1 MSVALAVFLDPPR
14 PLRLV
19 DDLPNYELLEPHELV
34 YGMARREVAAFD
46 EFHARTRT
54 RLLHMITSQLVDLDQ
69 SREVLQEVFM
79 EIWLTADRFV
89 AARGSAIT
97 WATTIARRRA
107 IDRIRA
113 SQASRVRDL
122 RIGIRDFVRSVD
134 DVATVVEVR
143 SEAARARAAME
154 VLTDAQREAIELV
167 YDGGLSQAE
176 AALLAGVRV
185 STIKT
190 RVRDGLSRLRVEMQR
205 VEGVS

>member
-1 MSVALAVFLDPPR
+1 
-14 PLRLV
+14 
-19 DDLPNYELLEPHELV
+19 
-34 YGMARREVAAFD
+34 MARREVAAFD